1 MLFLQLILIGEA
13 STRDEAPEVDY
24 EAVTRQ
30 TCIDV
35 GFTSEASG
43 LDGANCT
50 LTKIIV
56 RQDANI
62 TAAVRGNKPVE
73 DWGAGD

>member
-1 MLFLQLILIGEA
+1 MFLQLILIGEA
-13 STRDEAPEVDY
+13 STKDDAPAVNYEEV
-24 EAVTRQ
+24 ARQ
-30 TCIDV
+30 TCIDI
-35 GFTSEASG
+35 GFISEDSG
-43 LDGANCT
+43 LDGANCN
-50 LTKIIV
+50 LIQIIV

>member
-24 EAVTRQ
+24 EAVARQ